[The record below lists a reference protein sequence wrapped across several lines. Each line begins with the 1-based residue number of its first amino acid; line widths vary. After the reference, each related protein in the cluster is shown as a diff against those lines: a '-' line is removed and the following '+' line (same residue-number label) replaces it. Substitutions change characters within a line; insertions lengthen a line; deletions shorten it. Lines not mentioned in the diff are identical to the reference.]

1 MNSRTIFS
9 TLALAL
15 IAGSAASAAENT
27 HEGHAAAAPVTTS
40 PKPITSPASGKA
52 REAGYDGRDMMEST
66 TAENLASVQCAQ
78 AARGLIMLDRA
89 AAVQCTG
96 AAAETQAPSAIQ
108 PAPQPQPHQH

>member
-9 TLALAL
+9 TLTLAL
-15 IAGSAASAAENT
+15 IVGSASWAAENA
-27 HEGHAAAAPVTTS
+27 HEGHAAAAPVATPAMSTTL
-40 PKPITSPASGKA
+40 PASGKA
-52 REAGYDGRDMMEST
+52 REVGHDGRDMMEST
-66 TAENLASVQCAQ
+66 TPENFASVQCAQ

-108 PAPQPQPHQH
+108 PAPQPQQHQH